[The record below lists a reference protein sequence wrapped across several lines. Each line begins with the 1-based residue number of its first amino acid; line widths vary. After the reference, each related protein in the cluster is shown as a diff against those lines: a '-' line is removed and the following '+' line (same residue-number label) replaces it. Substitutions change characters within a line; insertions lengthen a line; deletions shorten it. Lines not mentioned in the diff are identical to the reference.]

1 MNEPGVPEWLTVSQA
16 AAAVGVSEKTLRKRI
31 ARGQVKA
38 QRETLPT
45 GGWGWKVSAAGLEP
59 SNRFQPR
66 EGTLEGSRDGTPG
79 SHEGS
84 AAEGLEAVT
93 EVVREVSSVPLPTV
107 PTGAPEVVRERLE
120 AVREVELLREDR
132 ARDREQINFLRAAL
146 EARDRD
152 AAELRAALRAALQIS
167 QRALPES
174 RGEGREESAQ
184 SAPNKPVEGKDG
196 SSSKGP
202 QNSAAGRESGFW
214 MRARRVA
221 RRLLR

>member
-1 MNEPGVPEWLTVSQA
+1 MSEPGAPEWLTVLQA
-16 AAAVGVSEKTLRKRI
+16 AAASGVSEKTLRKRI

-45 GGWGWKVSAAGLEP
+45 GGWGWKVDAAGLEP

-66 EGTLEGSRDGTPG
+66 EGTLEGSRDGTHG

-84 AAEGLEAVT
+84 APEGLEAVR
-93 EVVREVSSVPLPTV
+93 EGVREVSSVPLPTV

-120 AVREVELLREDR
+120 AVREVELLREER
-132 ARDREQINFLRAAL
+132 ERDREQINFLRAAL

-167 QRALPES
+167 QRALPE
-174 RGEGREESAQ
+174 GTLEGRPEPVKQGETGPMMPAAVSGAQ
-184 SAPNKPVEGKDG
+184 RGAT
-196 SSSKGP
+196 
-202 QNSAAGRESGFW
+202 GRESGFW
-214 MRARRVA
+214 MRARRIA
-221 RRLLR
+221 REWLR